1 MKKLL
6 MATATLAVTASIA
19 VARTSDFRWVN
30 ARSDPAVWRQVQA
43 AFPDEMTPERDDTQS
58 HTLPMTVKFID
69 QVGLRGRS
77 ALVLIGEKEN
87 QQSPY
92 VVFRAFSFDL
102 RTKAKAAV
110 RSKDVEWFWMLRVER
125 EAHLVSADDTDI
137 LFQFLSCTEC
147 EAERLLGAFHYAEST
162 GSWELRQW
170 SEEDG
175 VGPMIGSDVQYGDDG
190 FYHYDCLHA
199 IGDLTGDGLDDVAV
213 RCQERVQPDP
223 EKPLKRVT
231 RDETLLYTTAK
242 DGKLRR
248 MVIDKTSP
256 KFTAVQSALC
266 ATKPGSRLC
275 RGRAMAPSRTN
286 FQSQESF

>member
-1 MKKLL
+1 VNKLL
-6 MATATLAVTASIA
+6 IVTATLAVMTASTA
-19 VARTSDFRWVN
+19 VAQKSDFRWVH
-30 ARSDPAVWRQVQA
+30 AGSDSAVWQEVQA
-43 AFPDEMTPERDDTQS
+43 AFGDELAAERDDPQS

-69 QVGLRGRS
+69 RVGLRGSS
-77 ALVLIGEKEN
+77 ALVLVGEKEN

-102 RTKAKAAV
+102 GTKAKVAV
-110 RSKDVEWFWMLRVER
+110 RSTDVEWFWMVRVER
-125 EAHLVSADDTDI
+125 EAHLASADDTDI

-147 EAERLLGAFHYAEST
+147 EAERLLGSFHYSESA

-175 VGPMIGSDVQYGDDG
+175 AAPMIGSDTQYGDDG

-213 RCQERVQPDP
+213 RCQERRQPDP
-223 EKPLKRVT
+223 DKPQMRVT
-231 RDETLLYTTAK
+231 WDETLLFTAGS
-242 DGKLRR
+242 DGKLTRV
-248 MVIDKTSP
+248 VIGRTSP
-256 KFTAVQSALC
+256 NFTAVQSALC

-275 RGRAMAPSRTN
+275 RGRAKAPSRTN
-286 FQSQESF
+286 